1 MQIFSKIGSPPFGGV
16 GGGFSPP
23 SGELEGAGGLEDYRL
38 WLMIYADTGPEDGSD
53 GFSLGVLVSGLCVL
67 GDL

>member
-1 MQIFSKIGSPPFGGV
+1 MSYLLKICNDLLAYPPMSELGLSPLRGSWRG
-16 GGGFSPP
+16 
-23 SGELEGAGGLEDYRL
+23 LGAGGG
-38 WLMIYADTGPEDGSD
+38 WIYADTGPEDGSD